1 MINATY
7 ESLIGKPIESLQT
20 ILRRISFFY
29 EDLPQVL
36 PDGIFGEQTKAAVEA
51 FQIKFELEPT
61 GEVDFAT
68 WEVLIDTYYG
78 VLEQTETEGCVY
90 PNEWFTVAPY
100 EESELLLPM
109 QAMLKNISGQF
120 ANLTDVELTGVHDEK
135 SIAAVRNLQG
145 IFGMEQNGI
154 IDNVFWNNVE
164 RLYRNSVQNDLKNYE
179 CQ

>member
-20 ILRRISFFY
+20 ILRQISFFY

-36 PDGIFGEQTKAAVEA
+36 PDGIFGEQTKIAVKA
-51 FQIKFELEPT
+51 FQTKFELEPT
-61 GEVDFAT
+61 GEVDFET
-68 WEVLIDTYYG
+68 WEVIIAEYYN

-100 EESELLLPM
+100 EDSEYLLPM
-109 QAMLKNISGQF
+109 QAMLKNISEQF
-120 ANLTDVELTGVHDEK
+120 SNLGSLEITGIHDEK
-135 SIAAVRNLQG
+135 SIAMVRKLQEV
-145 IFGMEQNGI
+145 FGMEQNGI

-179 CQ
+179 CR